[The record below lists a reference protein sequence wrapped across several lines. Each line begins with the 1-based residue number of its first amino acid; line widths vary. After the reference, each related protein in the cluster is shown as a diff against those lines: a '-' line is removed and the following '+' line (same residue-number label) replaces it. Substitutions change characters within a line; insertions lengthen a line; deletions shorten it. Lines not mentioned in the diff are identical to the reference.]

1 MVVVLATRMGIMG
14 MQGYSRLKFLM
25 LNLVNQAQPLG
36 GEEAQ
41 GHQAKQG
48 PTPYKKEFGISK
60 KRIGEV
66 AHTVYGT

>member
-1 MVVVLATRMGIMG
+1 MVVALTTRMGVMG

-25 LNLVNQAQPLG
+25 FNLMNQAQPLG

-41 GHQAKQG
+41 GHQTKQG
-48 PTPYKKEFGISK
+48 PTPYKKESGMNK